1 MEILAGRAP
10 GKEDAHALYSTRGG
24 VCSMVFPPADGVGV
38 EEQDRSADSLLEHA
52 VMQAA
57 RGLTFRGVF
66 VGKGCGT
73 FLERELSS
81 SPETK

>member
-1 MEILAGRAP
+1 MRM
-10 GKEDAHALYSTRGG
+10 HRSTRGG
-24 VCSMVFPPADGVGV
+24 VCSMFFPPADGVGV